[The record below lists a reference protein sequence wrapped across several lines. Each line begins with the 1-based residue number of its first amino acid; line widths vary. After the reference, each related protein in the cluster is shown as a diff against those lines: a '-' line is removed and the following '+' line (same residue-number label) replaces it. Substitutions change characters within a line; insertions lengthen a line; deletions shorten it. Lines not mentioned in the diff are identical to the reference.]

1 MNHLELAIILN
12 RIRVIVST
20 VSLSDKTRI
29 LLHRNVENLTK
40 NNFLKKKNKDSIEMG
55 KFLKGEVII
64 SGKAVL

>member
-1 MNHLELAIILN
+1 MKRDLMNHLELAIILN

-29 LLHRNVENLTK
+29 LLHRNVENLT
-40 NNFLKKKNKDSIEMG
+40 SIEMG